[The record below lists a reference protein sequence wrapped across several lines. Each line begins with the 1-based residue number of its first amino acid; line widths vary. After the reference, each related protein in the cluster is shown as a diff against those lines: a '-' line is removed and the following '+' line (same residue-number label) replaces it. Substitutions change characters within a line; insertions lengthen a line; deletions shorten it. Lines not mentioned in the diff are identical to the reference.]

1 MFDIRIGDQRIK
13 GPYILLAIA
22 DALALFV
29 SVYVGA
35 YARFYTEVDP
45 LAAAYQSVGD
55 LLPRALIHS
64 VVVVTT
70 LISMGLYQAQRREH
84 LVNKLSRLTAGFIIA
99 FVIFG
104 FIFYVF
110 PNIYMGRGVFL
121 IASGLSFLL
130 LIIFHYIFSHTVN
143 LEVLKRNV
151 LILGSGKH
159 ASWITKLRRKSDRS
173 GVNIVG
179 YISVENEE
187 NVIQQELLLES
198 GPSLIEHIKKYEI
211 DEIVV
216 ALTDRRD
223 VLPLNDLMEARLQ
236 GVKIVELVTFLER
249 QQGKVYTNLLNPA
262 WIIFS
267 EGFRQNGFRFFTK
280 RIFDIFASSILLV
293 TSSPLYIIAAILIW
307 IEGKGNDPIFY
318 TQERV
323 GQNNN
328 KFNLLKFRTMRS
340 DAEQEG
346 KAIWASEDD
355 PRITRIGKIL
365 RKYRIDELPQ
375 IYNVFRG
382 DMSLVGPRPERPEFV
397 KQLTSEIPFYGERH
411 RVKPGLAGWA
421 QMKYPY
427 GGSVNDAI
435 EKLNFDLYY
444 VKHHSLIFDIVI
456 LLQTAEV
463 VLWGKGAR

>member
-13 GPYILLAIA
+13 GPYILLAVA

-29 SVYVGA
+29 SVYIGA

-45 LAAAYQSVGD
+45 LAAAFQSVGD
-55 LLPRALIHS
+55 LFPRAMIHS
-64 VVVVTT
+64 IVVVTT
-70 LISMGLYQAQRREH
+70 LVSMGLYQAQRREH

-121 IASGLSFLL
+121 IASSLSFLFL
-130 LIIFHYIFSHTVN
+130 VIFHYIFTHTVN

-151 LILGSGKH
+151 LILGSGEQ
-159 ASWITKLRRKSDRS
+159 AAWITKLRRKSDRS
-173 GVNIVG
+173 GIKIIG

-187 NVIQQELLLES
+187 NILQKELLLDS
-198 GPSLIEHIKKYEI
+198 KNSLAEHIKKYEV

-223 VLPLNDLMEARLQ
+223 ALPLGDLMEARLQ

-249 QQGKVYTNLLNPA
+249 QQGKIYTNLLNPA

-267 EGFRQNGFRFFTK
+267 EGFRQSGFRFFTK
-280 RIFDIFASSILLV
+280 RIFDILASSILLFS
-293 TSSPLYIIAAILIW
+293 SSPLFIIAAIIIW

-318 TQERV
+318 SQIRV

-328 KFNLLKFRTMRS
+328 QFNLLKFRTMRS

-346 KAIWASEDD
+346 KAIWASQDD
-355 PRITRIGKIL
+355 PRITKFGRIL
-365 RKYRIDELPQ
+365 RRYRIDELPQ

-397 KQLTSEIPFYGERH
+397 DNLSQEIPFYGERH

-427 GGSVNDAI
+427 GSSVQDAI

-444 VKHHSLIFDIVI
+444 VKHHSLIFDLVI